1 MNRFL
6 TLLLSTMLLF
16 TFSVAHAD
24 NSKIG
29 VVDFQKLTQ
38 ASGKLDKIRKDLET
52 RFKSRRDELVKMEE
66 KLKKDFEAFKRD
78 SAVMSESK
86 KKVAQQKLI
95 EAQQK
100 FDKEGQSYQK
110 DLTAAH
116 NEAMQSLGKE
126 LQKAVSKV
134 AEAGKFDLIV
144 QKESVPYS
152 NSKLD
157 VTDKVLK
164 ALN

>member
-1 MNRFL
+1 MSA
-6 TLLLSTMLLF
+6 LLVA
-16 TFSVAHAD
+16 TFSTAYAD
-24 NSKIG
+24 NKIG

-38 ASGKLDKIRKDLET
+38 SSGKLDNIRNELEKK
-52 RFKSRRDELVKMEE
+52 FKSRRDELVKMEE

-78 SAVMSESK
+78 SAVMSDAK
-86 KKVAQQKLI
+86 KKEAQQKLI

-100 FDKEGQSYQK
+100 FDKEGQAYQQ
-110 DLTAAH
+110 DLSNAH
-116 NEAMQSLGKE
+116 NQAMQKLGKE
-126 LQKAVSKV
+126 VQQAVSKV
-134 AEAGKFDLIV
+134 AEADKFDLIV

-164 ALN
+164 ALK